1 MRIGELAVAS
11 GTTTKTLR
19 FYEEAGLLPAPER
32 TANGYRDY
40 TPAALARLDFV
51 RSPWPRFARSSTS
64 ATPESHPASTCTPC
78 SKPTWATWTAKSPTC
93 KHCDTPSRTFTTV
106 PPPATPPN
114 ATPRPSAAICDQ
126 TGARVYRHEQMPPQ
140 SVDRTPPYNGESH
153 TPATDP
159 ALKMVGIA
167 SHSSSTAEIRHSGGT
182 AVLADL
188 AQFLQARVSAAG
200 SRTGHLSDAVPVCR
214 CCGTGRGLVVTR
226 SSARGKDR

>member
-51 RSPWPRFARSSTS
+51 RRGRTAGLTLAQIREILDIRD
-64 ATPESHPASTCTPC
+64 AGVAPC
-78 SKPTWATWTAKSPTC
+78 QHVHALLEAHLATWTAKSPTC

-114 ATPRPSAAICDQ
+114 ATPRLSAAICDQ

-153 TPATDP
+153 SGDGESPAVPHGCTQRSRN
-159 ALKMVGIA
+159 KGT
-167 SHSSSTAEIRHSGGT
+167 TAQCDTQITE
-182 AVLADL
+182 DL
-188 AQFLQARVSAAG
+188 AAMG
-200 SRTGHLSDAVPVCR
+200 PGE
-214 CCGTGRGLVVTR
+214 
-226 SSARGKDR
+226 